1 MLSILR
7 LGHRVGRDD
16 RISTHCG
23 LVARALGADE
33 IIYTGDPDGSMIR
46 NIKEINERWGG
57 SFSARYSRNWMQAID
72 EYKQKKFSI
81 IHLTMYGQ
89 PIQSKIKALRKK
101 TNVLVVIGGEKVP
114 PDVYQLADANIAV
127 TNQPHSEVAA
137 LAIFLHEYFDDKELE
152 KKFKNAKLRIVPQ
165 DKDKKV
171 EQNDYN

>member
-1 MLSILR
+1 MISILR

-33 IIYTGDPDGSMIR
+33 IIYTGDPDRSMID
-46 NIKEINERWGG
+46 NIEDVTKRFGG
-57 SFSARYSRNWMQAID
+57 SFSARYAKNWKHVID

-81 IHLTMYGQ
+81 VHLTVYGQ

-101 TNVLVVIGGEKVP
+101 TNLLVVIGGEKVP
-114 PDVYQLADANIAV
+114 PDIYQLAGSNIAV

-152 KKFKNAKLRIVPQ
+152 RKFKDAKLRILPQ
-165 DKDKKV
+165 DKGKKV
-171 EQNDYN
+171 EQT